1 MVTSSERYN
10 TECNWLG
17 EIWKSLKY
25 EKWLFWKVFQWN
37 EKRGLNFIKIFFFPF
52 FFFSRK
58 TWTIHE
64 ENIRKS
70 CVLGEM
76 WVILARSA
84 CRPRP
89 ILPLFLCVHRY
100 LGCFI
105 RSVPAIMTDDM
116 TARTNRL
123 DSFMCCVLIA
133 SSLRPANQVLLENPR
148 LKILNKFARCS
159 PCLWGHFFVS
169 PPVEEPSLT
178 LLMPRASLQ

>member
-1 MVTSSERYN
+1 MAF
-10 TECNWLG
+10 
-17 EIWKSLKY
+17 LKGFSMKR
-25 EKWLFWKVFQWN
+25 ETGLKFHKVFF
-37 EKRGLNFIKIFFFPF
+37 LF
-52 FFFSRK
+52 FFFFFRK
-58 TWTIHE
+58 TWTVHE
-64 ENIRKS
+64 KSIRKS

-76 WVILARSA
+76 WVTLARRA
-84 CRPRP
+84 CLPRP

-116 TARTNRL
+116 TARTNRV

-148 LKILNKFARCS
+148 LKILNKFARCR

-169 PPVEEPSLT
+169 PPVEESSLT
-178 LLMPRASLQ
+178 VLMPRTSLQ

>member
-1 MVTSSERYN
+1 MAF
-10 TECNWLG
+10 
-17 EIWKSLKY
+17 LKGFSM
-25 EKWLFWKVFQWN
+25 KW
-37 EKRGLNFIKIFFFPF
+37 ETGLKFHKDFFFLF

-64 ENIRKS
+64 KSIRKS

-76 WVILARSA
+76 WIILARSA
-84 CRPRP
+84 CLPCP
-89 ILPLFLCVHRY
+89 VLPLFLCVHRY

-123 DSFMCCVLIA
+123 DSFMCCVLIT
-133 SSLRPANQVLLENPR
+133 SSLRLANQVLLENPR